1 MLIKEYL
8 DACGVPEATSDVQR
22 NHRRRD
28 SYCSDIEMSR
38 LASSRSLPSSTFAS
52 SASSGVFSSAGR
64 SSGDLILGDNRE
76 SESDEG
82 SMPVEEGN
90 M

>member
-22 NHRRRD
+22 NHRCHD
-28 SYCSDIEMSR
+28 SYCSDIEMLQ
-38 LASSRSLPSSTFAS
+38 LASSCSLPPWTFAS
-52 SASSGVFSSAGR
+52 SVSSGMFSSAGR
-64 SSGDLILGDNRE
+64 SSGDLILADNRE

-82 SMPVEEGN
+82 SMLVEEGN